1 MKNTL
6 ILLALLY
13 LAAVCSGEVRL
24 RHKRS
29 LETEDNEVVVITSPR
44 PGPSVPSYSHDAFDF
59 NFNEN
64 TGAFSLGGQLPTLCC
79 HHGVHSMPSFADLFE
94 QMQKRF
100 EEMTRAM
107 TSSMGNSNFT
117 INSKDYPDGYNK
129 TETEVIEMGGK
140 KYLKKTTVIKKGGD
154 TTGIFIKSTTYEPYV
169 EDTVTGEGSSE
180 STPESMS
187 PSEADP
193 ISPES
198 TDSVS
203 PTVAPESGLEREELS
218 TASSN
223 N

>member
-1 MKNTL
+1 MR
-6 ILLALLY
+6 IPIFFIVVY
-13 LAAVCSGEVRL
+13 LAVACSGELRL

-44 PGPSVPSYSHDAFDF
+44 RGPSVPSYSHDAFDL

-64 TGAFSLGGQLPTLCC
+64 TGAFSLGGQLPNLCC
-79 HHGVHSMPSFADLFE
+79 HHGLHSMPSIADLFE

-129 TETEVIEMGGK
+129 TDTEIIEMGGK

-154 TTGIFIKSTTYEPYV
+154 MSGIFIKSTSYEPY
-169 EDTVTGEGSSE
+169 EEPTVIAEGSSD
-180 STPESMS
+180 STPESVS
-187 PSEADP
+187 PSETDP

-198 TDSVS
+198 SDSVS
-203 PTVAPESGLEREELS
+203 PTVAPGSGLEREELS